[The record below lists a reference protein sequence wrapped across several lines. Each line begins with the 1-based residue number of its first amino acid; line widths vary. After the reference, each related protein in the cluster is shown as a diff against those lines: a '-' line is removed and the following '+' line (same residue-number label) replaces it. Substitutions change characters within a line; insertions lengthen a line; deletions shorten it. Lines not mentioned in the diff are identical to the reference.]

1 MSRFA
6 LITSGGG
13 AKGAFTIGA
22 LTHMASIGI
31 SRFDIISG
39 TSTGSLIAAL
49 VAVGK
54 LDVLRNEYT
63 NVDNDSILTK
73 QNIVNNLLDNR
84 PFLFDT
90 EPLRDLIS
98 KHITPDVFNALS
110 SPDATTLCL
119 TAISLQT
126 GIPTVFSNKVLP
138 VPASGAYKVQQ
149 VRSRDELVLALLAS
163 SSQAGFLPP
172 VTIGQEQFVDGG
184 NREVIP
190 TRVVV
195 DLAPDE
201 IFVLSNN
208 PGTLFASANPY
219 TDVLSTI
226 LRAITIFIQDV
237 RENDMRVLQDYC
249 HTNGKTFHVVEPT
262 SDLDPENPTGL
273 RFNRQAMAGWMT
285 QGQLRARNIL
295 GMVMRGNRIV

>member
-31 SRFDIISG
+31 SHFDIISG

-49 VAVGK
+49 VAVGR
-54 LDVLRNEYT
+54 LDILRDEYT
-63 NVDNDSILTK
+63 NVDNDSIITK
-73 QNIVNNLLDNR
+73 QNIVNNLLGDK

-98 KHITPDVFNALS
+98 KHITPEVFNALMQ
-110 SPDATTLCL
+110 PTATTLCL

-138 VPASGAYKVQQ
+138 APASGTYKVYQ
-149 VRSRDELVLALLAS
+149 VKNRDEMVLALLAS

-201 IFVLSNN
+201 IFVMSNN
-208 PGTLFASANPY
+208 PGILFPVARPY
-219 TDVLSTI
+219 TDILNTI
-226 LRAITIFIQDV
+226 LRAISIFIQDV
-237 RENDMRVLQDYC
+237 RENDMKVLNDYC
-249 HTNGKTFHVVEPT
+249 SASGKIFHIVEPT
-262 SDLDPENPTGL
+262 ADLDPENPTGL

-285 QGQLRARNIL
+285 QGQLRARNVL
-295 GMVMRGNRIV
+295 GTIMRGNGIA